1 MPVLISSQIKRLLVS
16 IGASVLFSSIPLGVN
31 AAPKTVTLSIPGM
44 DCPVCPITVKK
55 ALSQVS
61 GVSQT
66 TVNFERRQ
74 AVVTFDDSKTNVGAL
89 TESTKNAG
97 YPSTLAGAGN

>member
-1 MPVLISSQIKRLLVS
+1 MPASTTSQLRSLMISV
-16 IGASVLFSSIPLGVN
+16 GASVLLSGIPLAAI

>member
-1 MPVLISSQIKRLLVS
+1 MPASTTSQLRSLMISVGACVLLS
-16 IGASVLFSSIPLGVN
+16 GIPLAAI